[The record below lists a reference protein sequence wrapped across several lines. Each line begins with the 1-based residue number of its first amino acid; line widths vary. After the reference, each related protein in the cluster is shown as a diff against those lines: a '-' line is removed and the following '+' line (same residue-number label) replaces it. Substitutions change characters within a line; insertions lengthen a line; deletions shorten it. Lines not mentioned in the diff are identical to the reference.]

1 MLESP
6 VKRVTCSEGGLH
18 QSFPRR
24 AASAFSPSGSC
35 QVLPGTGGFQPY
47 LGKTERE
54 SAAFLQRLVEGE
66 RLQMPRGPSLGRTAG
81 PVGMSTAP

>member
-6 VKRVTCSEGGLH
+6 VKCVTCSEGGLH

-24 AASAFSPSGSC
+24 AALAFPPSGSC

-47 LGKTERE
+47 LGKTELK
-54 SAAFLQRLVEGE
+54 SAAFIQRLLLLLLLSRFSRV
-66 RLQMPRGPSLGRTAG
+66 RLCATP
-81 PVGMSTAP
+81 

>member
-24 AASAFSPSGSC
+24 AASAFPPSGSC
-35 QVLPGTGGFQPY
+35 QVLLGTGGFQPC
-47 LGKTERE
+47 LGNTELK
-54 SAAFLQRLVEGE
+54 SAAFIQRLLPLLSRFSRV
-66 RLQMPRGPSLGRTAG
+66 
-81 PVGMSTAP
+81 